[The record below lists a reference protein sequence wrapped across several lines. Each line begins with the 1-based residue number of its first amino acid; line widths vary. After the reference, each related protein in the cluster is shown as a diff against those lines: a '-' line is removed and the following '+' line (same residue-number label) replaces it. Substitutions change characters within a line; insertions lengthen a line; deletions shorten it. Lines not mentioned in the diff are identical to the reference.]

1 MSIAQHSAS
10 SRPLQGVRVL
20 ITRAREQAEALAGPL
35 RELGAE
41 VIAIPTIEI
50 LPPQSF
56 QPLDNALKKIQS
68 YDWLILTSVNGV
80 IALRRRLD
88 RLGIHSGL
96 LRHLSIAAIG
106 PATREELE
114 SMELKVKVVPDQ
126 YVAESVVAVLRSQV
140 KNKRVLLVRAK
151 VARDVIPA
159 ELKRAGA
166 EVDVVEAYRTGLPTS
181 SRQKLREALTSQ
193 NKPQFV
199 TFTSSSTVKNFLALL
214 PQNTSSKEL
223 LSGIHLASIGPVTST
238 TLREAGLIAAVEA
251 RDFTIPGLVQ
261 AIVAATEKAG
271 A

>member
-1 MSIAQHSAS
+1 MNSAQHSGS
-10 SRPLQGVRVL
+10 PRPLEGVRVL
-20 ITRAREQAEALAGPL
+20 ITRAREQAEALASPL

-56 QPLDNALKKIQS
+56 QPLDKALKKIQS

-80 IALRRRLD
+80 IALRRRLEK
-88 RLGIHSGL
+88 LGMDAGL

-106 PATREELE
+106 PATKDELE
-114 SMELKVKVVPDQ
+114 MMGLKVKVVPDQ
-126 YVAESVVAVLRSQV
+126 YVAESVVAALRSQV

-151 VARDVIPA
+151 IARDVIPA

-166 EVDVVEAYRTGLPTS
+166 EVDVVEAYMTGLPAS
-181 SRQKLREALTSQ
+181 SRQKLRQALNSES
-193 NKPQFV
+193 KPHFI
-199 TFTSSSTVKNFLALL
+199 TFTSTSTVKNFFALL
-214 PQNTSSKEL
+214 PENTSSKEL
-223 LSGIHLASIGPVTST
+223 LSGIQLASIGPITSAS
-238 TLREAGLIAAVEA
+238 LREAGLIPGVEA
-251 RDFTIPGLVQ
+251 REYTVPGLVQ